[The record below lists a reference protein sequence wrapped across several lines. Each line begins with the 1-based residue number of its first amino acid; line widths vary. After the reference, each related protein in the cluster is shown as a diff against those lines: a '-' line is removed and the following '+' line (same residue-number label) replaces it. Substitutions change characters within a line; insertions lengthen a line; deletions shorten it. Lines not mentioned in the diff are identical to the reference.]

1 MRPQAEPQ
9 RDSNSPKR
17 RAIVTA
23 AGDLFVAHGYGA
35 VSMDAI
41 ARAAAVSKATLYAH
55 FPSKD
60 VLFATIIREAC
71 QEGIRVGGF
80 TPAADQD
87 IREAL
92 AGLARRLMHFLM
104 EPRPLAIY
112 RVVVSE
118 SARFPELGR
127 AFYDAGPATFRV
139 VFGDWLVSQH
149 EAGRMRVDDPEMAA
163 DQFISMLRGGLYMRA
178 TLGLAAPPWDDEI
191 EATVQAAVTAFSRAY
206 AAS

>member
-1 MRPQAEPQ
+1 
-9 RDSNSPKR
+9 
-17 RAIVTA
+17 
-23 AGDLFVAHGYGA
+23 
-35 VSMDAI
+35 
-41 ARAAAVSKATLYAH
+41 
-55 FPSKD
+55 
-60 VLFATIIREAC
+60 
-71 QEGIRVGGF
+71 
-80 TPAADQD
+80 
-87 IREAL
+87 
-92 AGLARRLMHFLM
+92 
-104 EPRPLAIY
+104 
-112 RVVVSE
+112 VSE